1 MTDGIHTIQ
10 DVLHKKILRGW
21 VKFPTGGNA
30 SQESVSDKADVK
42 SATHSIAMAD
52 SVRSRNQQ

>member
-1 MTDGIHTIQ
+1 MVDDILTIQ

-21 VKFPTGGNA
+21 VKFPTGGNTL
-30 SQESVSDKADVK
+30 QKHKAK
-42 SATHSIAMAD
+42 QMWSPRPIANAMAD